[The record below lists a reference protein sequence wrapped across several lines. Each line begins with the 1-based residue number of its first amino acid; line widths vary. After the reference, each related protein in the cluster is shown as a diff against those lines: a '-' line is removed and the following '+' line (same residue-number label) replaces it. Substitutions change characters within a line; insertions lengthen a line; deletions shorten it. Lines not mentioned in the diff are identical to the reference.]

1 MIVMAS
7 SPFQHVMH
15 CHALDIWTQIAVFDL
30 QYPLCLSLLANKKI
44 DVLPLVTHRLGFTEE
59 EVVKGFDTALR
70 SAETKAIKV
79 MFNL

>member
-1 MIVMAS
+1 MLQS
-7 SPFQHVMH
+7 SFDLLQG
-15 CHALDIWTQIAVFDL
+15 LYRIAGGTDDTVCL
-30 QYPLCLSLLANKKI
+30 QYPLCLSLLASKKV
-44 DVLPLVTHRLGFTEE
+44 DVLPLVTHRLGFSEE